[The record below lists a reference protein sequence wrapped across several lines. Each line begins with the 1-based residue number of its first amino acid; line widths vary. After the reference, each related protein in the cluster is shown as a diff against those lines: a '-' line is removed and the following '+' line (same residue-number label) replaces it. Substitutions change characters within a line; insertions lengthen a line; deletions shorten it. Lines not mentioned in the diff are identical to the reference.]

1 MRRLWRWLWRSVVVL
16 LVVAV
21 ACAGGFIAWH
31 WAPDRPLAELAPRW
45 GAPPSRFE
53 PIAGL
58 TLHLRDEGPRGDAGD
73 AALPLVLLHGT
84 GDSLHTWQGWTD
96 ALVDGRRVIRYDL
109 PGFGLTGPDP
119 AHDYSMHRQVE
130 VLVAV
135 LDHLGIERAVV
146 GGNSY
151 GGAIAWQAALAHP
164 ERVAG
169 LVLVDT
175 AGAPPPLADAP
186 PPAAAQGP
194 ARPGRSMPIGF
205 QLARQRW
212 AAPLLQRVL
221 PRWVIDSSL
230 RNVYGDPSRVT
241 PALVDRYF
249 DLATREGNRAALMA
263 RFGALDRAASDAPA
277 SAITQPTLIL
287 WGGRDRLIPPYVG
300 ERFHAAIAGSTFVL
314 FDGLG
319 HVPHEEDPAAT
330 LVPLRAF
337 LDALAVGAPAEP
349 AAIEAAPMEAAA
361 GG

>member
-1 MRRLWRWLWRSVVVL
+1 MRRIWRWLWRSAAAVLALGVVG
-16 LVVAV
+16 
-21 ACAGGFIAWH
+21 AGGFIAWH
-31 WAPDRPLAELAPRW
+31 WAPDRPVAELAPRW

-53 PIAGL
+53 PIAGMHV
-58 TLHLRDEGPRGDAGD
+58 HLRDEGPRDGDAG
-73 AALPLVLLHGT
+73 LPPLVLLHGT

-96 ALVDGRRVIRYDL
+96 ALVGGRRVIRYDL

-135 LDHLGIERAVV
+135 LDHLGVEQVV
-146 GGNSY
+146 LGGNSY

-164 ERVAG
+164 DRVVA
-169 LVLVDT
+169 LVLVDS
-175 AGAPPPLADAP
+175 AGAPPPAA
-186 PPAAAQGP
+186 PAAAPPGP
-194 ARPGRSMPIGF
+194 AAGAAPAPGRSVPIGF

-221 PRWVIDSSL
+221 PREVIASSL

-263 RFGALDRAASDAPA
+263 RFGAPGRAASDAPA

-287 WGGRDRLIPPYVG
+287 WGGRDRLIPPVLG
-300 ERFHAAIAGSTFVL
+300 ERFHAAIAGSTYVV
-314 FDGLG
+314 FDALG
-319 HVPHEEDPAAT
+319 HVPHEEDPQAT
-330 LVPLRAF
+330 LAPLRAF
-337 LDALAVGAPAEP
+337 LDGLPGGVA
-349 AAIEAAPMEAAA
+349 MDAA
-361 GG
+361 GGGVAPGD

>member
-1 MRRLWRWLWRSVVVL
+1 MRKAWRWLWRSVAVL
-16 LVVAV
+16 LVVVAV
-21 ACAGGFIAWH
+21 GAGGFIAWH
-31 WAPDRPLAELAPRW
+31 WAPDRPVSALAPRW

-58 TLHLRDEGPRGDAGD
+58 TLHLRDEGPRDADGG
-73 AALPLVLLHGT
+73 LPPLVLLHGT

-96 ALVDGRRVIRYDL
+96 ALVDGRRVVRYDL

-164 ERVAG
+164 GRVAG

-175 AGAPPPLADAP
+175 AGVPPPRPPLPADAP
-186 PPAAAQGP
+186 PTAPPVQG
-194 ARPGRSMPIGF
+194 RPGRSVPLGF

-221 PRWVIDSSL
+221 PRWVIESSL

-263 RFGALDRAASDAPA
+263 RFGAPGRAASDAPA

-300 ERFHAAIAGSTFVL
+300 ERFHAAIAGSSFVL
-314 FDGLG
+314 FDDLG

-337 LDALAVGAPAEP
+337 LDALPVDAPV
-349 AAIEAAPMEAAA
+349 EAAPVEAAA

>member
-1 MRRLWRWLWRSVVVL
+1 MRKAWRWLWRSVVVL
-16 LVVAV
+16 CALVVLA
-21 ACAGGFIAWH
+21 AGGFIAWH
-31 WAPDRPLAELAPRW
+31 WAPDRPVAELAPRW

-53 PIAGL
+53 PVAGL
-58 TLHLRDEGPRGDAGD
+58 TLHLRDEGPRDGGEGV
-73 AALPLVLLHGT
+73 LPPLVLLHGT

-96 ALVDGRRVIRYDL
+96 ALVGGRRVVRYDL

-130 VLVAV
+130 VLMAV

-164 ERVAG
+164 DRVAA

-194 ARPGRSMPIGF
+194 ARPGRSVPIGF

-221 PRWVIDSSL
+221 PRAVIDASL

-263 RFGALDRAASDAPA
+263 RFGSPGRAASDAPA
-277 SAITQPTLIL
+277 SAITHPTLIL

-300 ERFHAAIAGSTFVL
+300 ERFHAAIAGSRFVL

-337 LDALAVGAPAEP
+337 LDALPVDAPAGAAPPAAAPDAAVG
-349 AAIEAAPMEAAA
+349 
-361 GG
+361 G